1 MSTRKALGVNREVD
15 NLWANPSGRGH
26 RRLRKCLH
34 AQSVHI
40 GYW

>member
-1 MSTRKALGVNREVD
+1 MSTRKALGVNREVG
-15 NLWANPSGRGH
+15 NLCANPSARGH

-34 AQSVHI
+34 AHSVHS